1 MNKRYSS
8 ALRTLSVALGF
19 GLAAVATM
27 GQAAPAAGGSAAGA
41 PAAKLTPYTTP
52 DKTASAGV
60 PDGWKV
66 TQGGQAM
73 ITMTGPNG
81 ETAGLGVSTLV
92 KDGPY
97 HADKPGSSPLWL
109 TIPNSASPTQKYT
122 MLVQAAN
129 AGSPQPP
136 TLQIA
141 TTNPILIAKTIADCA
156 LFAGT
161 VNLPSG
167 PSKFETAFCSLPVDT
182 KGIYKMIWKTASVP
196 SNLVTQ
202 ERATAEAVLAS
213 FTLPAAVVKDILAPH
228 DPPQTAQAPTAGNS
242 GSSAAETA
250 AILAATRRA
259 QQVSDQQF
267 ECFDAGVIRDV
278 PESRLPSY
286 CH

>member
-1 MNKRYSS
+1 MINRHYSS
-8 ALRTLSVALGF
+8 ALGTLSAAVWF

-27 GQAAPAAGGSAAGA
+27 GQAAAPAGTSAAGA

-60 PDGWKV
+60 PPGWKV
-66 TQGGQAM
+66 TQGGQAT
-73 ITMTGPNG
+73 IKMTGPNG

-97 HADKPGSSPLWL
+97 HANAQGSSALWL
-109 TIPNSASPTQKYT
+109 TIPSSASAAQKYT
-122 MLVQAAN
+122 LLVQAAN

-136 TLQIA
+136 NMQIA
-141 TTNPILIAKTIADCA
+141 TTNPIPIAKTIADCA

-161 VNLPSG
+161 VSLPGG

-182 KGIYKMIWKTASVP
+182 KGIYKMIWKTATVP
-196 SNLVTQ
+196 NSLVTQ

-213 FTLPAAVVKDILAPH
+213 FTLPEAVVKDILAPH
-228 DPPQTAQAPTAGNS
+228 DPPQTAQAPSAG
-242 GSSAAETA
+242 GSTDAQTA
-250 AILAATRRA
+250 ATLAAMRHA

-267 ECFDAGVIRDV
+267 ECFDAGVIREV